1 MTVKQFIL
9 GAMML
14 ISTTA
19 FAQQQPAA
27 ETSDNTVPQQAQLF
41 IMASELVRYGYAQK
55 SALPLIQAVQIY
67 KDLGVT
73 DATTGEQKAQSGTA
87 VTSTLVKGDAI
98 QFDETKLLAD
108 ATTFADG
115 DKTLLALIKDT
126 QKTSRGPCGPT
137 YFRRTDR
144 VLAGYTDTWTF
155 TFRGGEYAYVIVSGD
170 GDTDLDLYIYDE
182 NGNLI
187 DSDTDDTDD
196 CVCSFTPRWTGK
208 YYIKIKNRGRVY
220 NNYELLINQ
229 NNP

>member
-1 MTVKQFIL
+1 MSVKQFIL
-9 GAMML
+9 GAIML
-14 ISTTA
+14 MSTTA

-27 ETSDNTVPQQAQLF
+27 ETSDNTVPQQARLF

-126 QKTSRGPCGPT
+126 QKTSRGIVGPIR
-137 YFRRTDR
+137 RRTDR

-155 TFRGGEYAYVIVSGD
+155 TFTGGKEAYVIVSGD

-187 DSDTDDTDD
+187 DSDTDETDD

-208 YYIKIKNRGRVY
+208 FYIKIKNRGRVY
-220 NNYELLINQ
+220 NNYVLVTSE
-229 NNP
+229 

>member
-14 ISTTA
+14 MSTTA

-27 ETSDNTVPQQAQLF
+27 ETLDNTVPQQARLF
-41 IMASELVRYGYAQK
+41 VMDSELVRYGYAQK

-126 QKTSRGPCGPT
+126 QKTSRGIVGPIR
-137 YFRRTDR
+137 RRTDR

-155 TFRGGEYAYVIVSGD
+155 TFTGGKEAYVIVSGD

-187 DSDTDDTDD
+187 DSDTDETDD
-196 CVCSFTPRWTGK
+196 CICTFTPRWTGK
-208 YYIKIKNRGRVY
+208 FYIKIKNRGRVY
-220 NNYELLINQ
+220 NNYVLVTSE
-229 NNP
+229 

>member
-1 MTVKQFIL
+1 
-9 GAMML
+9 ML
-14 ISTTA
+14 MSTTA

-27 ETSDNTVPQQAQLF
+27 ETLDNTVPKRARLF

-126 QKTSRGPCGPT
+126 QKTSRGIVGPIR
-137 YFRRTDR
+137 RRTDR
-144 VLAGYTDTWTF
+144 VLAGHTDTWTF
-155 TFRGGEYAYVIVSGD
+155 TFTGGKEAYVIVSGD

-187 DSDTDDTDD
+187 DSDTDETDD
-196 CVCSFTPRWTGK
+196 CICTFTPRWTGK
-208 YYIKIKNRGRVY
+208 FYIKIKNRGRVY
-220 NNYELLINQ
+220 NNYVLVTSE
-229 NNP
+229 

>member
-14 ISTTA
+14 MSTTA

-27 ETSDNTVPQQAQLF
+27 ETSDNTVPQQARLF

-108 ATTFADG
+108 ATTFVKFSEIEKVFENIVHPDPAVKKTVILFDG
-115 DKTLLALIKDT
+115 A
-126 QKTSRGPCGPT
+126 
-137 YFRRTDR
+137 
-144 VLAGYTDTWTF
+144 
-155 TFRGGEYAYVIVSGD
+155 E
-170 GDTDLDLYIYDE
+170 
-182 NGNLI
+182 
-187 DSDTDDTDD
+187 
-196 CVCSFTPRWTGK
+196 
-208 YYIKIKNRGRVY
+208 
-220 NNYELLINQ
+220 
-229 NNP
+229 

>member
-1 MTVKQFIL
+1 
-9 GAMML
+9 ML
-14 ISTTA
+14 MSTIA

-27 ETSDNTVPQQAQLF
+27 ETSDNTVPQQARLF

-67 KDLGVT
+67 KNLGVT
-73 DATTGEQKAQSGTA
+73 DATTGEQKAQSGIA

-208 YYIKIKNRGRVY
+208 FYIKIKNRGRVY

>member
-14 ISTTA
+14 MSTTA

-27 ETSDNTVPQQAQLF
+27 ETSDNTVPQQARLF

-73 DATTGEQKAQSGTA
+73 DATIGEQKTQSGIA

-144 VLAGYTDTWTF
+144 VLAGYTDTWTYTF
-155 TFRGGEYAYVIVSGD
+155 TGGKEAYVIVTGD

-182 NGNLI
+182 NNNLI
-187 DSDTDDTDD
+187 DSDTDETDD
-196 CVCSFTPRWTGK
+196 CICSFTPRWTGK
-208 YYIKIKNRGRVY
+208 FYIKIKNRGRVY
-220 NNYELLINQ
+220 NNYVILINQ
-229 NNP
+229 DNP

>member
-1 MTVKQFIL
+1 MSVKQFIL
-9 GAMML
+9 GAIML
-14 ISTTA
+14 MSTTA

-27 ETSDNTVPQQAQLF
+27 ETLDNTVPQQARLF

-126 QKTSRGPCGPT
+126 QKTSRGIVGPIR
-137 YFRRTDR
+137 RRTDR

-155 TFRGGEYAYVIVSGD
+155 TFTGGKEAYVIVSGD

-187 DSDTDDTDD
+187 DSDTDETDD
-196 CVCSFTPRWTGK
+196 CICTFTPRWTGK
-208 YYIKIKNRGRVY
+208 FYIKIKNRGRVY
-220 NNYELLINQ
+220 NNYVLVTSE
-229 NNP
+229 

>member
-14 ISTTA
+14 MSTTA

-27 ETSDNTVPQQAQLF
+27 ETSDNTVPQQARLF

-67 KDLGVT
+67 KDQGVT
-73 DATTGEQKAQSGTA
+73 DATIGEQKAQSGTA

-126 QKTSRGPCGPT
+126 QKTSRGIVGPIR
-137 YFRRTDR
+137 RRTDR

-155 TFRGGEYAYVIVSGD
+155 TFTGGKEAYVIVSGD

-187 DSDTDDTDD
+187 DSDTDETDD
-196 CVCSFTPRWTGK
+196 CICTFTPRWTGK
-208 YYIKIKNRGRVY
+208 FYIKIKNRGRVY
-220 NNYELLINQ
+220 NNYVLVTSE
-229 NNP
+229 